1 MLNDRLNER
10 GLQIAKLIQK
20 FAIEDKKTPYASAMD
35 SMVALLSLIVN

>member
-1 MLNDRLNER
+1 MLNERMNER
-10 GLQIAKLIQK
+10 GLEIARIISK